1 MSRYSYKRRW
11 SVSMQTDTLEKDRCE
26 ACCIH
31 LDAVESARDTAL
43 GEEEIISLSS
53 FFKTFA
59 DPNRLKI
66 LMALEKQEMCV
77 CDIASFLDI
86 SESAVSHQLRY
97 LRNTKLVKNRREGT
111 VLYYRLVDE
120 HVYKIILTGLEHV
133 RE

>member
-1 MSRYSYKRRW
+1 MRMETK
-11 SVSMQTDTLEKDRCE
+11 TIDKDRCE
-26 ACCIH
+26 TRCIH
-31 LDAVESARDTAL
+31 ADTVNSAKDAALD
-43 GEEEIISLSS
+43 EEETINLSS

-77 CDIASFLDI
+77 CDIASFLEI

-97 LRNTKLVKNRREGT
+97 LRNTKLVRNRREGT

-120 HVYKIILTGLEHV
+120 HVIKIILTGLEHV

>member
-1 MSRYSYKRRW
+1 
-11 SVSMQTDTLEKDRCE
+11 MQSKIVDKDRCE
-26 ACCIH
+26 TRCIH
-31 LDAVESARDTAL
+31 VDTVNLARDEAL
-43 GEEEIISLSS
+43 DEEETINLAG

-97 LRNTKLVKNRREGT
+97 LRNTKLVRNRREGT
-111 VLYYRLVDE
+111 VLYYKLVDE
-120 HVYKIILTGLEHV
+120 HVLQIILTGLEHV

>member
-1 MSRYSYKRRW
+1 
-11 SVSMQTDTLEKDRCE
+11 MQTRLLEKDRCE
-26 ACCIH
+26 TRCIH
-31 LDAVESARDTAL
+31 IDKVNSARDAAL
-43 GEEEIISLSS
+43 DEEDNNNLAS

-111 VLYYRLVDE
+111 VLYYRLVDD
-120 HVYKIILTGLEHV
+120 HVHKIILAGLEHV

>member
-1 MSRYSYKRRW
+1 
-11 SVSMQTDTLEKDRCE
+11 MQTRIVDKDRCE
-26 ACCIH
+26 TRCIH
-31 LDAVESARDTAL
+31 LDTVKSAKDGAL
-43 GEEEIISLSS
+43 DEEETINLAS

-66 LMALEKQEMCV
+66 LIALGKQEMCV

-120 HVYKIILTGLEHV
+120 HVHKIILIGLEHV

>member
-1 MSRYSYKRRW
+1 MIMSTSII
-11 SVSMQTDTLEKDRCE
+11 EKDRCE
-26 ACCIH
+26 TRCIH
-31 LDAVESARDTAL
+31 LDTVNSAKDAAL
-43 GEEEIISLSS
+43 DEEETINLAS

-66 LMALEKQEMCV
+66 LMALEKHEMCV

-97 LRNTKLVKNRREGT
+97 LRNTRLVKNRREGT

-120 HVYKIILTGLEHV
+120 HVHEIILTGLEHV

>member
-1 MSRYSYKRRW
+1 
-11 SVSMQTDTLEKDRCE
+11 MQNKIVDKDSCE
-26 ACCIH
+26 TRCIH
-31 LDAVESARDTAL
+31 LDTVNSAKDDAL
-43 GEEEIISLSS
+43 DEEETINLAS

-66 LMALEKQEMCV
+66 LIALEKQEMCV
-77 CDIASFLDI
+77 CDIASFLNI

-111 VLYYRLVDE
+111 VLYYKLVDE
-120 HVYKIILTGLEHV
+120 HVFKIILTGLEHV

>member
-1 MSRYSYKRRW
+1 
-11 SVSMQTDTLEKDRCE
+11 MQTRILEKDRCE
-26 ACCIH
+26 ARCIH
-31 LDAVESARDTAL
+31 LDKVNSAKDSAL
-43 GEEEIISLSS
+43 DDEETLSLAS

-59 DPNRLKI
+59 DPNRVKI

-97 LRNTKLVKNRREGT
+97 LRTTKLVKNRREGT

-120 HVYKIILTGLEHV
+120 HVHKIILTGLEHI

>member
-1 MSRYSYKRRW
+1 MHTKII
-11 SVSMQTDTLEKDRCE
+11 EKDRCE
-26 ACCIH
+26 TRCIH
-31 LDAVESARDTAL
+31 LDTVNAAKDAAL
-43 GEEEIISLSS
+43 DEEETINLAS

-59 DPNRLKI
+59 DPNRLRI

-77 CDIASFLDI
+77 CDIASFLDV

-120 HVYKIILTGLEHV
+120 HVYDIILTGLEHI